1 MVTKSK
7 KNDTGKYILDLTI
20 TWNDLNKLWIE
31 TKVVKGFRAW
41 IKYVMNY
48 GKYAPMANF
57 GARIINEYHIPYRE
71 IQPIYSEEKK

>member
-57 GARIINEYHIPYRE
+57 GARIINEYHNPYRE